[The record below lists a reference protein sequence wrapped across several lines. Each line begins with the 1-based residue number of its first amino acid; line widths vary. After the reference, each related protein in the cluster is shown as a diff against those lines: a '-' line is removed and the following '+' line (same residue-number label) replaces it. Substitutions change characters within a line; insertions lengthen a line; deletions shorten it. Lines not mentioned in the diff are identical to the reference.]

1 MSLRRAIDLEPA
13 DAEAH
18 YYLGEA
24 LNQAGDYAGARTALE
39 QSAGLD
45 SDSAKTYR
53 LLGRVLDRLG
63 RPDEAKEMY
72 SRARETR
79 DQ

>member
-1 MSLRRAIDLEPA
+1 MSLRRAIDLAPT
-13 DAEAH
+13 DATAY

-24 LNQAGDYAGARTALE
+24 LNQAGDYAGARAALE
-39 QSAGLD
+39 QSVALDPAAGR
-45 SDSAKTYR
+45 TYR

-63 RPDEAKEMY
+63 RPDDAREMY
-72 SRARETR
+72 RRGREAG

>member
-1 MSLRRAIDLEPA
+1 MPPRRCGGRSTSSPS

-39 QSAGLD
+39 QSAALD
-45 SDSAKTYR
+45 PDSAKTYR

-63 RPDEAKEMY
+63 RPGRGQGDVQP
-72 SRARETR
+72 RP
-79 DQ
+79 